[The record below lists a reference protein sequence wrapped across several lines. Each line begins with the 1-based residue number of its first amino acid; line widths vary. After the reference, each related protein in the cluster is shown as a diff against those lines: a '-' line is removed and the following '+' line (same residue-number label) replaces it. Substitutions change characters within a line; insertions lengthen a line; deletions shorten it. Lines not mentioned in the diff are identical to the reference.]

1 MYIDSQ
7 PFERLKLYAINLKEI
22 HGHNK
27 NNMEKIRPC
36 ILIKSSED
44 NQYYND
50 TLFHAVPLTTG
61 SNDTINN
68 YLNHYTVDIKGK
80 SKALIFNTVTV
91 TDKDLK
97 TWYNSDGRSERIDK
111 KKYVEI
117 SRKLGEY
124 MNDVVEKNINPLGY
138 KSTQQRLEESN
149 ARLEESNVRLE
160 EAYER
165 LELRHNQEYAE
176 LKASNQKLVN
186 LITRALGIDRSSLD
200 L

>member
-97 TWYNSDGRSERIDK
+97 TWYNNDGRSERIDK

-149 ARLEESNVRLE
+149 ARLEESNIRLE
-160 EAYER
+160 EAYEQSQEAYKQ
-165 LELRHNQEYAE
+165 LETKFDQ
-176 LKASNQKLVN
+176 LVN
-186 LITRALGIDRSSLD
+186 VVTLSLGVDKSSLD